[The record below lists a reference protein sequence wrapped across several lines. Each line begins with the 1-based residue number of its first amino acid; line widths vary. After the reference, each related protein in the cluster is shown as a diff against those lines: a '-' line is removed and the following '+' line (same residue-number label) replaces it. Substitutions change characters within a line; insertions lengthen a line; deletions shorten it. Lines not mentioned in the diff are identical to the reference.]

1 MNISIFAETE
11 RLASDLAPFL
21 VLPLYDETPRII
33 VSGIACSLA
42 MEHWTATVALLQ
54 EGLLPSAAV
63 VHRSQFEALLRSVWA
78 LYAASD
84 EHLLKLAEPL
94 TLEAEQGAKNLPQTA
109 DMMSAV
115 GKKGPSAAYD
125 ALSRFKD
132 NSWKALNSY
141 AHAGIHAIKRHVEGH
156 PQRLIADLVR
166 NANGLAVVGAM
177 QAVVL
182 GGMQPLQK
190 EVLAIAKR
198 YPQSMPPPL

>member
-1 MNISIFAETE
+1 MNISIFVETE
-11 RLASDLAPFL
+11 RLATDLAPFL
-21 VLPLYDETPRII
+21 MMPLYDEDPRTV
-33 VSGIACSLA
+33 VSAIACSIA
-42 MEHWTATVALLQ
+42 MEHWSATVALLQ
-54 EGLLPSAAV
+54 AGLLPSAAV

-94 TLEAEQGAKNLPQTA
+94 TLETEQGAKNLPQTA

-115 GKKGPSAAYD
+115 GRKGPAAAYD
-125 ALSRFKD
+125 ALNRFKD

-141 AHAGIHAIKRHVEGH
+141 AHAGIHPIKRHAEGY
-156 PQRLIADLVR
+156 PPKLIADLVR
-166 NANGLAVVGAM
+166 NANGLAVLGAM

-182 GGMQPLQK
+182 SGLQPLQK

-198 YPQSMPPPL
+198 YPNSMPPPL